1 MVLVYE
7 ILGKFDNVRIFD
19 FQQLTD
25 ITGDLELY
33 KDFSHYNP
41 DINSA
46 MVSWM
51 TEGKCEIKNEEQ
63 MINSNDIIYQQAI
76 KFNLEDEKNED
87 RNSD

>member
-1 MVLVYE
+1 
-7 ILGKFDNVRIFD
+7 
-19 FQQLTD
+19 
-25 ITGDLELY
+25 
-33 KDFSHYNP
+33 
-41 DINSA
+41 
-46 MVSWM
+46 M